1 MLRHGLVFLVC
12 LLAVATT
19 AVPARADAEADKV
32 AITERLRVWTA
43 AFNTHDAAGIC
54 DLFAPDLVMTIP
66 GALEGNREAL
76 CGGLAA
82 LQARPDLQLHY
93 DSPDI
98 REIMISGDLAVVR
111 IVWTLTARKGADQD
125 VTTEAGIDIFKRQPD
140 GRWSITRMAT
150 FTTKPSKILQ

>member
-1 MLRHGLVFLVC
+1 MLRRGLVIVVC
-12 LLAVATT
+12 LLAAVTTT
-19 AVPARADAEADKV
+19 ASARADAEADKT

-54 DLFAPDLVMTIP
+54 DLFAPDLVVTIP

-93 DSPDI
+93 DNPDI
-98 REIMISGDLAVVR
+98 REIIISGDLAVVR
-111 IVWTLTARKGADQD
+111 IVWTLTTRKGADQD

-140 GRWSITRMAT
+140 GRWSIARMAT
-150 FTTKPSKILQ
+150 FTTRPNKILQ